1 MTAKSAHPERQTQNR
16 IIKFFENELKY
27 TYLGNLEDEENFNVR
42 WGDLKQYLSSTGLSS
57 DFIESIVHKFHSV
70 VTDFSQS
77 PYKTNKEVYS
87 KLKYGIKIAEHAGE
101 AEKTIYL
108 INWEDPEKNN
118 FYIAEEVTVNDNV
131 EKRPDIVLYINGI
144 AIAVLELKKSTV
156 SVADGIRQNVTNQ
169 REDFIQRF
177 FSTIQICAA
186 ANDSEGLR
194 YGTSGTTEKYYLE
207 WKEDCFTEQLQDKD
221 DLDKFIES
229 KCEKQ
234 LNLLEKQCYRIF
246 QKERLLDIIHNFI
259 IYDSGKKK
267 VCRYNQFYA
276 IKRCQKRLLRNQGG
290 IVWHTQGSGKS
301 LTMVWLSKWILE
313 NIKGSR
319 VLIITDREELDDQI
333 EKLFVEGVK
342 QNIARSK
349 SSDDLLG
356 MLDNYD
362 ERLMCSLIHKFGRRT
377 GEVSDLDYEKY
388 VEELKKTMPEGFSV
402 KDKVFVFVD
411 ECHRTNSGKLHLAMK
426 SIMPDSVFIGFTG
439 TPLLQ
444 VDKEHKT
451 TATLFG
457 GFIHTYK
464 FDQAVSDGVVLDLR
478 YEARDV
484 PQEVSSKDKID
495 AWFEAKTKG
504 LMPKAAAALKEKW
517 ATLQQLYSS
526 KDRLDKIAV
535 DIIFDFETKPRLCDG
550 RGNALLVAGSIAEA
564 CRYYEIF
571 QEKNFKNC
579 ALVSSYKP
587 NRSELRTDFSSTTE
601 DSENWKKQKAYLKM
615 LGYNPDVAVE
625 DEAFYKKIETFEE
638 KVKEMFKE
646 EPANMQLLI
655 VVDKLL
661 TGFDAPPCTYL
672 YIDKPMRDH
681 GLFQAI
687 CRVNRL
693 DGEDKEFGYIVDY
706 KELFGDLKDAVN
718 SYTGGALSGYD
729 VEDVS
734 GLLKNKLEEGK
745 KRFEFLLQ
753 ELDTLTDDV
762 EYPRDQLAFKHFFC
776 GESGTVDPENDEDYA
791 KLRSKMYKLVSS
803 LARAYADL
811 KPAFDYVGYSKEM
824 QEKLDRVV
832 KDYVD
837 MKDEIGLSSG
847 DFIDLKQYD
856 SAMRH
861 LIDNYISAQ
870 ESEKIGDMEN
880 FTLLAYIKKKQEE
893 DLKNGDTGSGKKHT
907 IAQQNVAETIENN
920 IRRKIVER
928 TPINPKYYQ
937 KMSELF
943 QSLIDERKEE
953 VASYKEMLEKYASL
967 VTKVESPEQSDCR
980 PDSIRSSK
988 ALCALYDNFANDNE
1002 DYALKLHQAVLT
1014 TKQDHF
1020 RGDLIKERQIK
1031 GGIYKVVCAFEKEL
1045 PREGQM
1051 KKVEEIYKVVE
1062 KQEEY

>member
-1 MTAKSAHPERQTQNR
+1 MAKSLHPERETQNR
-16 IIKFFENELKY
+16 IVKFFEKELGYK
-27 TYLGNLEDEENFNVR
+27 YLGNLEDEENFNIR
-42 WGDLKQYLSSTGLSS
+42 WGDWKKFLSDSGYSAP
-57 DFIESIVHKFHSV
+57 FVESLQNEFFKILF
-70 VTDFSQS
+70 DFSQS
-77 PYKTNKEVYS
+77 PYHTNKEVYRI
-87 KLKYGIKIAEHAGE
+87 LKYGLKLAEFPGE
-101 AEKTIYL
+101 APKTIYF
-108 INWEDPEKNN
+108 INWEEPEKNN
-118 FYIAEEVTVNDNV
+118 FYIAEEVTVNGNV

-144 AIAVLELKKSTV
+144 AIAVMELKKSTV

-169 REDFIQRF
+169 REQFIQRF
-177 FSTIQICAA
+177 FSTIQICVA

-207 WKEDCFTEQLQDKD
+207 WKEDNFTDQLQDKD
-221 DLDKFIES
+221 DLDKEIEA

-259 IYDSGKKK
+259 IYDSGIKKI
-267 VCRYNQFYA
+267 CRYNQFYA
-276 IKRCQKRLLRNQGG
+276 IKRCEKRLVRNQGG

-301 LTMVWLSKWILE
+301 LTMVWLTKWILE
-313 NIKGSR
+313 NIKSSR
-319 VLIITDREELDDQI
+319 VLIITDREELDEQI
-333 EKLFVEGVK
+333 EKIFTGVDLK
-342 QNIARSK
+342 IARSK
-349 SSDDLLG
+349 SSDNLLTH
-356 MLDNYD
+356 LNSY
-362 ERLMCSLIHKFGRRT
+362 ETRLMCSLIHKFGRRT

-388 VEELKKTMPEGFSV
+388 VEELKKTIPADFSV

-426 SIMPDSVFIGFTG
+426 SIMPDSVFVGFTG
-439 TPLLQ
+439 TPLLK
-444 VDKEHKT
+444 VDKEQKT

-478 YEARDV
+478 YEARNIPQDV
-484 PQEVSSKDKID
+484 SNKEKID
-495 AWFEAKTKG
+495 AWFESKTKG
-504 LMPKAAAALKEKW
+504 LMPKAVAALKQKW
-517 ATLQQLYSS
+517 ATMQQLYSS
-526 KDRLDKIAV
+526 KDRLSKIAL
-535 DIIFDFETKPRLCDG
+535 DIIFDFGTKPRLCDG

-571 QEKNFKNC
+571 QDKNFKNC
-579 ALVSSYKP
+579 AIVSSYKP

-615 LGYNPDVAVE
+615 LGYNPDVSVE
-625 DEAFYKKIETFEE
+625 DDDFYKKIEAFE
-638 KVKEMFKE
+638 KRVKDMFVE

-672 YIDKPMRDH
+672 YIDKPMHDH

-693 DGEDKEFGYIVDY
+693 DNEDKEFGYIVDY

-718 SYTGGALSGYD
+718 SYTGGALSGYSE
-729 VEDVS
+729 EDVS

-762 EYPRDQLAFKHFFC
+762 DYPRDQLAFKHFFC
-776 GESGTVDPENDEDYA
+776 GESGTVDPENDEEYA

-811 KPAFDYVGYSKEM
+811 KPAFDDVGYSKEQ
-824 QEKLDRVV
+824 QEKYNRLV
-832 KDYVD
+832 KDYID
-837 MKDEIGLSSG
+837 LKDEIGLSSG

-870 ESEKIGDMEN
+870 ESEKLGDMEN
-880 FTLLAYIKKKQEE
+880 FTLLSYIKKKQDEE
-893 DLKNGDTGSGKKHT
+893 LKNGTSDTGKRHSK
-907 IAQQNVAETIENN
+907 AQQNVAETIENN
-920 IRRKIVER
+920 IRRKIVEK
-928 TPINPKYYQ
+928 TPVNPKYYQ

-943 QSLIDERKEE
+943 QTLIDERKNE
-953 VASYKEMLEKYASL
+953 VASYKEMLEKYANLVSDIEEPENNDIHPESICSSL
-967 VTKVESPEQSDCR
+967 
-980 PDSIRSSK
+980 
-988 ALCALYDNFANDNE
+988 ALCALYDNFTQNE
-1002 DYALKLHQAVLT
+1002 EYALALHEAILN

-1031 GGIYKVVCAFEKEL
+1031 GGIYKVVCKYESNL
-1045 PREGQM
+1045 TREEQM
-1051 KKVEEIYKVVE
+1051 KKVEEIYFVAE

>member
-1 MTAKSAHPERQTQNR
+1 MSKSAHPEKETQKR
-16 IIKFFENELKY
+16 IIKFFQKELGY
-27 TYLGNLEDEENFNVR
+27 NYLGNLEDSENYNIR
-42 WGDLKQYLSSTGLSS
+42 WGDWKKFLSDSGYSAP
-57 DFIESIVHKFHSV
+57 FIESLQNEFNR
-70 VTDFSQS
+70 TLADFSQS
-77 PYKTNKEVYS
+77 PYHTNKEVYRI
-87 KLKYGIKIAEHAGE
+87 LKYGLKLAEHPGE
-101 AEKTIYL
+101 APKTVFF
-108 INWEDPEKNN
+108 INWDEPEKND
-118 FYIAEEVTVNDNV
+118 FYIAEEVTVNGNV

-144 AIAVLELKKSTV
+144 AVAVMELKKSTV

-169 REDFIQRF
+169 REQFIQRF

-207 WKEDCFTEQLQDKD
+207 WKEDNFTDQLQDKD
-221 DLDKFIES
+221 DLDKEIE
-229 KCEKQ
+229 KACDKQ

-246 QKERLLDIIHNFI
+246 QKSRLLDIIHNFI
-259 IYDSGKKK
+259 IYDSGIKKI
-267 VCRYNQFYA
+267 CRYNQFYA
-276 IKRCQKRLLRNQGG
+276 IKRCEKRLARNQGG

-301 LTMVWLSKWILE
+301 LTMVWLTKWILE

-333 EKLFVEGVK
+333 EKIFTGVDLT
-342 QNIARSK
+342 IVRSK
-349 SSDDLLG
+349 SSDNLLTLLNG
-356 MLDNYD
+356 YD
-362 ERLMCSLIHKFGRRT
+362 RLMCSLIHKFGRRT

-388 VEELKKTMPEGFSV
+388 VEELNKTIPESFSV
-402 KDKVFVFVD
+402 KEKVFVFVD

-439 TPLLQ
+439 TPLLK
-444 VDKEHKT
+444 VDKDKST
-451 TATLFG
+451 SAGLFG

-478 YEARDV
+478 YEARNV

-504 LMPKAAAALKEKW
+504 LMPKAIAALKEKW
-517 ATLQQLYSS
+517 ATMQQLYSS
-526 KDRLDKIAV
+526 KDRLEKIAL
-535 DIIFDFETKPRLCDG
+535 DIIFDFETKQRLCDG

-571 QEKNFKNC
+571 QEKNFKSC
-579 ALVSSYKP
+579 AIVSSYKP
-587 NRSELRTDFSSTTE
+587 NRGELRTDFSSTTE

-615 LGYNPDVAVE
+615 LGYEPDVSVE
-625 DEAFYKKIETFEE
+625 DDDFYKKIEAFE
-638 KVKEMFKE
+638 KRVKDMFVE
-646 EPANMQLLI
+646 EPANMKLLI

-672 YIDKPMRDH
+672 YIDKPMHDH

-718 SYTGGALSGYD
+718 SYTGGALSGYSE
-729 VEDVS
+729 EDVS
-734 GLLKNKLEEGK
+734 GLLKNRLEEGK

-753 ELDTLTDDV
+753 TLDTLTDDV

-776 GESGTVDPENDEDYA
+776 GESGTVDPDNDEDYA

-811 KPAFDYVGYSKEM
+811 KPAFDDVGYSKED
-824 QEKLDRVV
+824 QEKYNRVV
-832 KDYVD
+832 KDYMD
-837 MKDEIGLSSG
+837 LREEIGLSSG

-861 LIDNYISAQ
+861 LIDNYISADD
-870 ESEKIGDMEN
+870 SEKIGNMEN
-880 FTLLAYIKKKQEE
+880 FTLLAYIRKKQEE
-893 DLKNGDTGSGKKHT
+893 ELKNGDSGEKKHSP
-907 IAQQNVAETIENN
+907 AQQNVAETIENN
-920 IRRKIVER
+920 IRRKIIEK
-928 TPINPKYYQ
+928 TPVNPKYYQ

-943 QSLIDERKEE
+943 QTLIDERKEE
-953 VASYKEMLEKYASL
+953 VTSYKEMLEKYAQL
-967 VTKVESPEQSDCR
+967 VNQVEEPEKNDIH
-980 PDSIRSSK
+980 PESIRASL
-988 ALCALYDNFANDNE
+988 ALCALYDNFGQNE
-1002 DYALKLHQAVLT
+1002 EYALALHQAVLD

-1031 GGIYKVVCAFEKEL
+1031 GGIYRVVCKYEPEL
-1045 PREGQM
+1045 SREEQM
-1051 KKVEEIYKVVE
+1051 KKVEEIYLVVE
-1062 KQEEY
+1062 KQDEY

>member
-1 MTAKSAHPERQTQNR
+1 MAKSLHPERETQNR
-16 IIKFFENELKY
+16 IVKFFEKELGYK
-27 TYLGNLEDEENFNVR
+27 YLGNLEDEENFNIR
-42 WGDLKQYLSSTGLSS
+42 WGDWKKFLSDSGYSAPFVESLQNEFFKTLS
-57 DFIESIVHKFHSV
+57 
-70 VTDFSQS
+70 DFSQS
-77 PYKTNKEVYS
+77 PYHTNKEVYRI
-87 KLKYGIKIAEHAGE
+87 LKYGLKLAEFPGE
-101 AEKTIYL
+101 APKTIYF
-108 INWEDPEKNN
+108 INWEEPEKNN
-118 FYIAEEVTVNDNV
+118 FYIAEEVTVNGNV

-144 AIAVLELKKSTV
+144 AIAVMELKKSTV

-169 REDFIQRF
+169 REQFIQRF
-177 FSTIQICAA
+177 FSTIQICVA

-207 WKEDCFTEQLQDKD
+207 WKEDNFTDQLQDKD
-221 DLDKFIES
+221 DLDKEIEA

-259 IYDSGKKK
+259 IYDSGIKKI
-267 VCRYNQFYA
+267 CRYNQFYA
-276 IKRCQKRLLRNQGG
+276 IKRCEKRLVRNQGG

-301 LTMVWLSKWILE
+301 LTMVWLTKWILE
-313 NIKGSR
+313 NIKSSR
-319 VLIITDREELDDQI
+319 VLIITDREELDEQI
-333 EKLFVEGVK
+333 EKIFTGVDLK
-342 QNIARSK
+342 IARSK
-349 SSDDLLG
+349 SSDNLLTH
-356 MLDNYD
+356 LNSY
-362 ERLMCSLIHKFGRRT
+362 ETRLMCSLIHKFGRRT

-388 VEELKKTMPEGFSV
+388 VEELKKTIPADFSV

-426 SIMPDSVFIGFTG
+426 SIMPDSVFVGFTG
-439 TPLLQ
+439 TPLLK
-444 VDKEHKT
+444 VDKEQKT

-478 YEARDV
+478 YEARNI
-484 PQEVSSKDKID
+484 PQEVNSKEKID

-504 LMPKAAAALKEKW
+504 LMPKATTALKEKW
-517 ATLQQLYSS
+517 ATMQKLYSS
-526 KDRLDKIAV
+526 KDRLSKIAL
-535 DIIFDFETKPRLCDG
+535 DIIFDFGTKPRLCDG

-571 QEKNFKNC
+571 QDKNFKNC
-579 ALVSSYKP
+579 AIVSSYKP

-615 LGYNPDVAVE
+615 LGYNPDVSVE
-625 DEAFYKKIETFEE
+625 DDDFYKKIEVFE
-638 KVKEMFKE
+638 KRVKDMFVE

-672 YIDKPMRDH
+672 YIDKPMHDH

-693 DGEDKEFGYIVDY
+693 DNEDKEFGYIVDY

-718 SYTGGALSGYD
+718 SYTGGALSGYSE
-729 VEDVS
+729 EDVS

-776 GESGTVDPENDEDYA
+776 GESGTVDPENDEEYA

-811 KPAFDYVGYSKEM
+811 KPAFDDVGYSKEQ
-824 QEKLDRVV
+824 QEKYNRLV
-832 KDYVD
+832 KEYIDL
-837 MKDEIGLSSG
+837 KDEIGLSSG

-870 ESEKIGDMEN
+870 ESEKLGDMEN
-880 FTLLAYIKKKQEE
+880 FTLLSYIKKKQDEE
-893 DLKNGDTGSGKKHT
+893 LKNGTSDTGKRHSK
-907 IAQQNVAETIENN
+907 AQQNVAETIENN
-920 IRRKIVER
+920 IRRKIVEK
-928 TPINPKYYQ
+928 TPVNPKYYQ

-943 QSLIDERKEE
+943 QTLIDERKNE
-953 VASYKEMLEKYASL
+953 VASYKEMLEKYANLVSDIEEPENNDIHPESICSSL
-967 VTKVESPEQSDCR
+967 
-980 PDSIRSSK
+980 
-988 ALCALYDNFANDNE
+988 ALCALYDNFTQNE
-1002 DYALKLHQAVLT
+1002 EYALALHEAILN

-1031 GGIYKVVCAFEKEL
+1031 GGIYKVVCKYESNL
-1045 PREGQM
+1045 TREEQM
-1051 KKVEEIYKVVE
+1051 KKVEEIYFVAE

>member
-1 MTAKSAHPERQTQNR
+1 MTAKSAHPEKETQKR
-16 IIKFFENELKY
+16 IIKFFENELGY
-27 TYLGNLEDEENFNVR
+27 TYLGNLEDEENYNVR
-42 WGDLKQYLSSTGLSS
+42 WSDLKAYLSKTGLSS
-57 DFIESIVHKFHSV
+57 DFIESIINKFQTAI
-70 VTDFSQS
+70 TDFSQS
-77 PYKTNKEVYS
+77 SYHTNKEVYGI
-87 KLKYGIKIAEHAGE
+87 LKYGLKLAEHADE
-101 AEKTIYL
+101 SPKTIYL
-108 INWEDPEKNN
+108 INWEQPEKNN
-118 FYIAEEVTVNDNV
+118 FYIAEEVTVNGNV
-131 EKRPDIVLYINGI
+131 EKRPDLVLYINGI
-144 AIAVLELKKSTV
+144 AVAVIELKKSTV

-246 QKERLLDIIHNFI
+246 QKDRLLDIIHNFI
-259 IYDSGKKK
+259 IYDSGIKK

-276 IKRCQKRLLRNQGG
+276 LKRCQKRLLRNQGG

-333 EKLFVEGVK
+333 EKIFTGVDLK
-342 QNIARSK
+342 IARSK
-349 SSDDLLG
+349 SSDDLLS

-451 TATLFG
+451 TATLFS

-484 PQEVSSKDKID
+484 PQEVSGNDKID
-495 AWFEAKTKG
+495 DWFEAKTKG

-535 DIIFDFETKPRLCDG
+535 DIIFDFETKQRLCDG

-571 QEKNFKNC
+571 QDKNFKNC
-579 ALVSSYKP
+579 AIVSSYKP
-587 NRSELRTDFSSTTE
+587 NRGELRTDFSSTTE
-601 DSENWKKQKAYLKM
+601 DSETWKKQKAYLKM
-615 LGYNPDVAVE
+615 LGYNPDVSVE
-625 DEAFYKKIETFEE
+625 DDDFYKKIEAFE
-638 KVKEMFKE
+638 KRVKKMFIE

-729 VEDVS
+729 DEDIS
-734 GLLKNKLEEGK
+734 GLLKNRLEEGK
-745 KRFEFLLQ
+745 KRFELLLQ

-776 GESGTVDPENDEDYA
+776 GESGTVDPKNDEDYA

-811 KPAFDYVGYSKEM
+811 KPAFDDVGYSKEL
-824 QEKLDRVV
+824 QAKYDQCV

-893 DLKNGDTGSGKKHT
+893 DLKNGGSNNDKKHT
-907 IAQQNVAETIENN
+907 TAQQNVAETIENN
-920 IRRKIVER
+920 IRRKIVEKS
-928 TPINPKYYQ
+928 PINPKYYR

-943 QSLIDERKEE
+943 QALINERKEE
-953 VASYKEMLEKYASL
+953 VASYKEMLEKYAYL
-967 VTKVESPEQSDCR
+967 VTEVENPEKNNSH
-980 PDSIRSSK
+980 PESIRSSK
-988 ALCALYDNFANDNE
+988 ALCSLYDNFVEGNE
-1002 DYALKLHQAVLT
+1002 EYALKLHQAVLNN
-1014 TKQDHF
+1014 KQDHF

-1031 GGIYKVVCAFEKEL
+1031 GGIYKVVCAFESNL
-1045 PREGQM
+1045 TREKQM
-1051 KKVEEIYKVVE
+1051 KKVEEIYKVVD

>member
-1 MTAKSAHPERQTQNR
+1 MAKSLHPERETQNR
-16 IIKFFENELKY
+16 IVKFFEKELGYK
-27 TYLGNLEDEENFNVR
+27 YLGNLEDEENFNIR
-42 WGDLKQYLSSTGLSS
+42 WGDWKKFLSDSGYSAP
-57 DFIESIVHKFHSV
+57 FVESLQNEFFK
-70 VTDFSQS
+70 TLNDFSKS
-77 PYKTNKEVYS
+77 PYHTNKEVYLI
-87 KLKYGIKIAEHAGE
+87 LKYGLKLAEFPGE
-101 AEKTIYL
+101 APKTIYF
-108 INWEDPEKNN
+108 INWEEPEKNN
-118 FYIAEEVTVNDNV
+118 FYIAEEVTVNGNV

-144 AIAVLELKKSTV
+144 AIAVMELKKSTV

-169 REDFIQRF
+169 REQFIQRF
-177 FSTIQICAA
+177 FSTIQICVA

-207 WKEDCFTEQLQDKD
+207 WKEDNFTDQLQDKD
-221 DLDKFIES
+221 DLDKEIEA

-259 IYDSGKKK
+259 IYDSGIKKI
-267 VCRYNQFYA
+267 CRYNQFYA
-276 IKRCQKRLLRNQGG
+276 IKRCEKRLVRNQGG
-290 IVWHTQGSGKS
+290 IIWHTQGSGKS
-301 LTMVWLSKWILE
+301 LTMVWLTKWILE
-313 NIKGSR
+313 NIKSSR
-319 VLIITDREELDDQI
+319 VLIITDREELDEQI
-333 EKLFVEGVK
+333 EKIFTGVDLK
-342 QNIARSK
+342 IARSK
-349 SSDDLLG
+349 SSDNLLTH
-356 MLDNYD
+356 LNSY
-362 ERLMCSLIHKFGRRT
+362 ETRLMCSLIHKFGRRT

-388 VEELKKTMPEGFSV
+388 VEELKKTIPADFSV

-426 SIMPDSVFIGFTG
+426 SIMPDSVFVGFTG
-439 TPLLQ
+439 TPLLK
-444 VDKEHKT
+444 VDKEQKT

-478 YEARDV
+478 YEARNI
-484 PQEVSSKDKID
+484 PQEVNSKEKID

-504 LMPKAAAALKEKW
+504 LMPKATTALKEKW
-517 ATLQQLYSS
+517 ATMQKLYSS
-526 KDRLDKIAV
+526 KDRLSKIAL
-535 DIIFDFETKPRLCDG
+535 DIIFDFGTKPRLCDG

-571 QEKNFKNC
+571 QTENFKNC
-579 ALVSSYKP
+579 AIVSSYKP
-587 NRSELRTDFSSTTE
+587 NRGELRTDFSSTTE

-615 LGYNPDVAVE
+615 LGYDPDISVE
-625 DEAFYKKIETFEE
+625 DDDFYKKIEVFE
-638 KVKEMFKE
+638 KRVKDMFVE

-672 YIDKPMRDH
+672 YIDKPMHDH

-693 DGEDKEFGYIVDY
+693 DNEDKEFGYIVDY

-718 SYTGGALSGYD
+718 SYTGGALSGYSE
-729 VEDVS
+729 EDVS

-762 EYPRDQLAFKHFFC
+762 DYPRDQLAFKHFFC
-776 GESGTVDPENDEDYA
+776 GESGTVDPENDEEYA

-811 KPAFDYVGYSKEM
+811 KPAFDDVGYSKEQ
-824 QEKLDRVV
+824 QEKYNRLV
-832 KDYVD
+832 KDYID
-837 MKDEIGLSSG
+837 LKDEIGLSSG

-870 ESEKIGDMEN
+870 ESEKLGDMEN
-880 FTLLAYIKKKQEE
+880 FTLLSYIKKKQDEE
-893 DLKNGDTGSGKKHT
+893 LKNGTSDTGKRHSK
-907 IAQQNVAETIENN
+907 AQQNVAETIENN
-920 IRRKIVER
+920 IRRKIVEK
-928 TPINPKYYQ
+928 TPVNPKYYQ

-943 QSLIDERKEE
+943 QTLIDERKNE
-953 VASYKEMLEKYASL
+953 VASYKEMLEKYANLVSDIEQPENNDIHPESICSSL
-967 VTKVESPEQSDCR
+967 
-980 PDSIRSSK
+980 
-988 ALCALYDNFANDNE
+988 ALCALYDNFTQNE
-1002 DYALKLHQAVLT
+1002 EYALALHEAILN

-1031 GGIYKVVCAFEKEL
+1031 GGIYKVVCKYESNL
-1045 PREGQM
+1045 TREEQM
-1051 KKVEEIYKVVE
+1051 KKVEEIYFVAE

>member
-1 MTAKSAHPERQTQNR
+1 MAKSLHPERETQNR
-16 IIKFFENELKY
+16 IVKFFEKELGYK
-27 TYLGNLEDEENFNVR
+27 YLGNLEDEENFNIR
-42 WGDLKQYLSSTGLSS
+42 WGDWKKFLSDSGYSAP
-57 DFIESIVHKFHSV
+57 FVESLQNEFFKILF
-70 VTDFSQS
+70 DFSQS
-77 PYKTNKEVYS
+77 PYHTNKEVYRI
-87 KLKYGIKIAEHAGE
+87 LKYGLKLAEFPGE
-101 AEKTIYL
+101 APKTIYF
-108 INWEDPEKNN
+108 INWEEPEKNN
-118 FYIAEEVTVNDNV
+118 FYIAEEVTVNGNV

-144 AIAVLELKKSTV
+144 AIAVMELKKSTV

-169 REDFIQRF
+169 REQFIQRF
-177 FSTIQICAA
+177 FSTIQICVA

-207 WKEDCFTEQLQDKD
+207 WKEDNFTDQLQDKD
-221 DLDKFIES
+221 DLDKEIEA

-259 IYDSGKKK
+259 IYDSGIKKI
-267 VCRYNQFYA
+267 CRYNQFYA
-276 IKRCQKRLLRNQGG
+276 IKRCEKRLVRNQGG

-301 LTMVWLSKWILE
+301 LTMVWLTKWILE
-313 NIKGSR
+313 NIKSSR
-319 VLIITDREELDDQI
+319 VLIITDREELDEQI
-333 EKLFVEGVK
+333 EKIFTGVDLK
-342 QNIARSK
+342 IARSK
-349 SSDDLLG
+349 SSDNLLTH
-356 MLDNYD
+356 LNSY
-362 ERLMCSLIHKFGRRT
+362 ETRLMCSLIHKFGRRT

-388 VEELKKTMPEGFSV
+388 VEELKKTIPADFSV

-426 SIMPDSVFIGFTG
+426 SIMPDSVFVGFTG
-439 TPLLQ
+439 TPLLK
-444 VDKEHKT
+444 VDKEQKT

-478 YEARDV
+478 YEARNIPQDV
-484 PQEVSSKDKID
+484 SNKEKID
-495 AWFEAKTKG
+495 AWFESKTKG
-504 LMPKAAAALKEKW
+504 LMPKAVAALKQKW
-517 ATLQQLYSS
+517 ATMQQLYSS
-526 KDRLDKIAV
+526 KDRLSKIAL
-535 DIIFDFETKPRLCDG
+535 DIIFDFGTKPRLCDG

-571 QEKNFKNC
+571 QDKNFKNC
-579 ALVSSYKP
+579 AIVSSYKP

-615 LGYNPDVAVE
+615 LGYNPDVSVE
-625 DEAFYKKIETFEE
+625 DDDFYKKIEAFE
-638 KVKEMFKE
+638 KRVKDMFVE

-672 YIDKPMRDH
+672 YIDKPMHDH

-693 DGEDKEFGYIVDY
+693 DNEDKEFGYIVDY

-718 SYTGGALSGYD
+718 SYTGGALSGYSE
-729 VEDVS
+729 EDVS

-762 EYPRDQLAFKHFFC
+762 DYPRDQLAFKHFFC
-776 GESGTVDPENDEDYA
+776 GESGTVDPENDEEYA

-811 KPAFDYVGYSKEM
+811 KPAFDDVGYSKEQ
-824 QEKLDRVV
+824 QEKYNRLV
-832 KDYVD
+832 KDYID
-837 MKDEIGLSSG
+837 LKDEIGLSSG

-870 ESEKIGDMEN
+870 ESEKLGDMEN
-880 FTLLAYIKKKQEE
+880 FTLLSYIKKKQDEE
-893 DLKNGDTGSGKKHT
+893 LKNGTSDTGKRHSK
-907 IAQQNVAETIENN
+907 AQQNVAETIENN
-920 IRRKIVER
+920 IRRKIVEK
-928 TPINPKYYQ
+928 TPVNPKYYQ

-943 QSLIDERKEE
+943 QTLIDERKNE
-953 VASYKEMLEKYASL
+953 VASYKEMLEKYANLVSDIEQPENNDIHPESICSSL
-967 VTKVESPEQSDCR
+967 
-980 PDSIRSSK
+980 
-988 ALCALYDNFANDNE
+988 ALCALYDNFTQNE
-1002 DYALKLHQAVLT
+1002 EYALALHEAILN

-1031 GGIYKVVCAFEKEL
+1031 GGIYKVVCKYESNL
-1045 PREGQM
+1045 TREEQM
-1051 KKVEEIYKVVE
+1051 KKVEEIYFVAE

>member
-1 MTAKSAHPERQTQNR
+1 MAKSLHPERETQNR
-16 IIKFFENELKY
+16 IVKFFEKELGYK
-27 TYLGNLEDEENFNVR
+27 YLGNLEDEENFNIR
-42 WGDLKQYLSSTGLSS
+42 WGDWKKFLSDSGYSAPFVESLQNEFFKTLS
-57 DFIESIVHKFHSV
+57 
-70 VTDFSQS
+70 DFSQS
-77 PYKTNKEVYS
+77 PYHTNKEVYRI
-87 KLKYGIKIAEHAGE
+87 LKYGLKLAEFPGE
-101 AEKTIYL
+101 APKTIYF
-108 INWEDPEKNN
+108 INWEEPEKNN
-118 FYIAEEVTVNDNV
+118 FYIAEEVTVNGNV

-144 AIAVLELKKSTV
+144 AIAVMELKKSTV

-169 REDFIQRF
+169 REQFIQRF
-177 FSTIQICAA
+177 FSTIQICVA

-207 WKEDCFTEQLQDKD
+207 WKEDNFTDQLQDKD
-221 DLDKFIES
+221 DLDKEIEA

-259 IYDSGKKK
+259 IYDSGIKKI
-267 VCRYNQFYA
+267 CRYNQFYA
-276 IKRCQKRLLRNQGG
+276 IKRCEKRLVRNQGG

-301 LTMVWLSKWILE
+301 LTMVWLTKWILE
-313 NIKGSR
+313 NIKSSR
-319 VLIITDREELDDQI
+319 VLIITDREELDEQI
-333 EKLFVEGVK
+333 EKIFTGVDLK
-342 QNIARSK
+342 IARSK
-349 SSDDLLG
+349 SSDNLLTH
-356 MLDNYD
+356 LNSY
-362 ERLMCSLIHKFGRRT
+362 ETRLMCSLIHKFGRRT

-388 VEELKKTMPEGFSV
+388 VEELKKTIPADFSV
-402 KDKVFVFVD
+402 KDKIFVFVD

-426 SIMPDSVFIGFTG
+426 SIMPDSVFVGFTG
-439 TPLLQ
+439 TPLLK
-444 VDKEHKT
+444 VDKEQKT

-478 YEARDV
+478 YEARNI
-484 PQEVSSKDKID
+484 PQEVNSKEKID

-504 LMPKAAAALKEKW
+504 LMPKATTALKEKW
-517 ATLQQLYSS
+517 ATMQKLYSS
-526 KDRLDKIAV
+526 KDRLSKIAL
-535 DIIFDFETKPRLCDG
+535 DIIFDFGTKPRLCDG

-571 QEKNFKNC
+571 QDKNFKNC
-579 ALVSSYKP
+579 AIVSSYKP

-615 LGYNPDVAVE
+615 LGYNPDVSVE
-625 DEAFYKKIETFEE
+625 DDDFYKKIEVFE
-638 KVKEMFKE
+638 KRVKDMFVE

-672 YIDKPMRDH
+672 YIDKPMHDH

-693 DGEDKEFGYIVDY
+693 DNEDKEFGYIVDY

-718 SYTGGALSGYD
+718 SYTGGALSGYSE
-729 VEDVS
+729 EDVS

-776 GESGTVDPENDEDYA
+776 GESGTVDPENDEEYA

-811 KPAFDYVGYSKEM
+811 KPAFDDVGYSKEQ
-824 QEKLDRVV
+824 QEKYNRLV
-832 KDYVD
+832 KEYIDL
-837 MKDEIGLSSG
+837 KDEIGLSSG

-870 ESEKIGDMEN
+870 ESEKLGDMEN
-880 FTLLAYIKKKQEE
+880 FTLLSYIKKKQDEE
-893 DLKNGDTGSGKKHT
+893 LKNGTSDTGKRHSK
-907 IAQQNVAETIENN
+907 AQQNVAETIENN
-920 IRRKIVER
+920 IRRKIVEK
-928 TPINPKYYQ
+928 TPVNPKYYQ

-943 QSLIDERKEE
+943 QTLIDERKNE
-953 VASYKEMLEKYASL
+953 VASYKEMLEKYANLVSDIEEPENNDIHPESICSSL
-967 VTKVESPEQSDCR
+967 
-980 PDSIRSSK
+980 
-988 ALCALYDNFANDNE
+988 ALCALYDNFTQNE
-1002 DYALKLHQAVLT
+1002 EYALALHEAILN

-1031 GGIYKVVCAFEKEL
+1031 GGIYKVVCKYESNL
-1045 PREGQM
+1045 TREEQM
-1051 KKVEEIYKVVE
+1051 KKVEEIYFVAE

>member
-42 WGDLKQYLSSTGLSS
+42 WGDLKAYLSKTGLSS
-57 DFIESIVHKFHSV
+57 EFIESIVNKFHSV

-108 INWEDPEKNN
+108 INWEEPEKNN

-246 QKERLLDIIHNFI
+246 QKDRLLDIIHNFI
-259 IYDSGKKK
+259 IYDSGIKK

-276 IKRCQKRLLRNQGG
+276 LKRCQKRLLRNQGG

-333 EKLFVEGVK
+333 EKIFTGVDLH
-342 QNIARSK
+342 IARSK

-439 TPLLQ
+439 TPLLE

-484 PQEVSSKDKID
+484 PQDVISKDKID

-535 DIIFDFETKPRLCDG
+535 DIIFDFETKQRLCDG

-579 ALVSSYKP
+579 AIVSSYKP
-587 NRSELRTDFSSTTE
+587 NRGELRTDFSSTTE
-601 DSENWKKQKAYLKM
+601 DSETWKKQKAYLKM

-625 DEAFYKKIETFEE
+625 DDDFYKKIEVFE
-638 KVKEMFKE
+638 KRVKKMFIE

-811 KPAFDYVGYSKEM
+811 KPAFDDVGYSKEM
-824 QEKLDRVV
+824 QEKFDRVV

-893 DLKNGDTGSGKKHT
+893 DEKDGTSASGKKHT

-920 IRRKIVER
+920 IRRKIVEK

-980 PDSIRSSK
+980 PDSIRSNK

>member
-1 MTAKSAHPERQTQNR
+1 MAKSLHPERETQNR
-16 IIKFFENELKY
+16 IVKFFEKELGYK
-27 TYLGNLEDEENFNVR
+27 YLGNLEDEENFNIR
-42 WGDLKQYLSSTGLSS
+42 WGDWKKFLSDSGYSAP
-57 DFIESIVHKFHSV
+57 FVESLQNEFFK
-70 VTDFSQS
+70 TLNDFSKS
-77 PYKTNKEVYS
+77 PYHTNKEVYRI
-87 KLKYGIKIAEHAGE
+87 LKYGLKLAEFPGE
-101 AEKTIYL
+101 APKTVYF
-108 INWEDPEKNN
+108 INWEEPEKNN
-118 FYIAEEVTVNDNV
+118 FYIAEEVTVNGNV

-144 AIAVLELKKSTV
+144 AIAVMELKKSTV

-169 REDFIQRF
+169 REQFIQRF
-177 FSTIQICAA
+177 FSTIQICVA

-207 WKEDCFTEQLQDKD
+207 WKEDNFTDQLQDKD
-221 DLDKFIES
+221 DLDKEIEA

-259 IYDSGKKK
+259 IYDSGIKKI
-267 VCRYNQFYA
+267 CRYNQFYA
-276 IKRCQKRLLRNQGG
+276 IKRCEKRLVRNQGG

-301 LTMVWLSKWILE
+301 LTMVWLTKWILE
-313 NIKGSR
+313 NIKSSR
-319 VLIITDREELDDQI
+319 VLIITDREELDEQI
-333 EKLFVEGVK
+333 EKIFTGVDLK
-342 QNIARSK
+342 IARSK
-349 SSDDLLG
+349 SSDNLLTH
-356 MLDNYD
+356 LNSY
-362 ERLMCSLIHKFGRRT
+362 ETRLMCSLIHKFGRRT

-388 VEELKKTMPEGFSV
+388 VEELKKTIPADFSV

-426 SIMPDSVFIGFTG
+426 SIMPDSVFVGFTG
-439 TPLLQ
+439 TPLLK
-444 VDKEHKT
+444 VDKEQKT

-478 YEARDV
+478 YEARNIPQDV
-484 PQEVSSKDKID
+484 SNKEKID
-495 AWFEAKTKG
+495 AWFESKTKG
-504 LMPKAAAALKEKW
+504 LMPKAVAALKQKW
-517 ATLQQLYSS
+517 ATMQQLYSS
-526 KDRLDKIAV
+526 KDRLSKIAL
-535 DIIFDFETKPRLCDG
+535 DIIFDFGTKPRLCDG

-571 QEKNFKNC
+571 QDKNFKNC
-579 ALVSSYKP
+579 AIVSSYKP

-615 LGYNPDVAVE
+615 LGYNPDVSVE
-625 DEAFYKKIETFEE
+625 DDDFYKKIEVFE
-638 KVKEMFKE
+638 KRVKDMFVE

-672 YIDKPMRDH
+672 YIDKPMHDH

-693 DGEDKEFGYIVDY
+693 DNEDKEFGYIVDY

-718 SYTGGALSGYD
+718 SYTGGALSGYSE
-729 VEDVS
+729 EDVS

-762 EYPRDQLAFKHFFC
+762 DYPRDQLAFKHFFC
-776 GESGTVDPENDEDYA
+776 GESGTVDPENDEEYA

-811 KPAFDYVGYSKEM
+811 KPAFDDVGYSKEQ
-824 QEKLDRVV
+824 QEKYNRLV
-832 KDYVD
+832 KDYID
-837 MKDEIGLSSG
+837 LKDEIGLSSG

-870 ESEKIGDMEN
+870 ESEKLGDMEN
-880 FTLLAYIKKKQEE
+880 FTLLSYIKKKQDEE
-893 DLKNGDTGSGKKHT
+893 LKNGTSDTGKRHSK
-907 IAQQNVAETIENN
+907 AQQNVAETIENN
-920 IRRKIVER
+920 IRRKIVEK
-928 TPINPKYYQ
+928 TPVNPKYYQ

-943 QSLIDERKEE
+943 QTLIDERKNE
-953 VASYKEMLEKYASL
+953 VASYKEMLEKYANLVSDIEQPENNDIHPESICSSL
-967 VTKVESPEQSDCR
+967 
-980 PDSIRSSK
+980 
-988 ALCALYDNFANDNE
+988 ALCALYDNFTQNE
-1002 DYALKLHQAVLT
+1002 EYALALHEAILN

-1031 GGIYKVVCAFEKEL
+1031 GGIYKVVCKYESNL
-1045 PREGQM
+1045 TREEQM
-1051 KKVEEIYKVVE
+1051 KKVEEIYFVAE

>member
-1 MTAKSAHPERQTQNR
+1 MAKSLHPERETQNR
-16 IIKFFENELKY
+16 IVKFFEKELGYK
-27 TYLGNLEDEENFNVR
+27 YLGNLGDEENFNIR
-42 WGDLKQYLSSTGLSS
+42 WGDWKKFLSDSGYSAAFIDSLQNEFFKTLS
-57 DFIESIVHKFHSV
+57 
-70 VTDFSQS
+70 DFSQS
-77 PYKTNKEVYS
+77 PYHTNKEVYRI
-87 KLKYGIKIAEHAGE
+87 LKYGLKLAEFPGE
-101 AEKTIYL
+101 APKTIYF
-108 INWEDPEKNN
+108 INWEEPEKNN
-118 FYIAEEVTVNDNV
+118 FYIAEEVTVNGNV

-144 AIAVLELKKSTV
+144 AIAVMELKKSTV

-169 REDFIQRF
+169 REQFIQRF
-177 FSTIQICAA
+177 FSTIQICVA

-207 WKEDCFTEQLQDKD
+207 WKEDNFTDQLQDKD
-221 DLDKFIES
+221 DLDKEIEA

-259 IYDSGKKK
+259 IYDSGIKKI
-267 VCRYNQFYA
+267 CRYNQFYA
-276 IKRCQKRLLRNQGG
+276 IKRCEKRLVRNQGG

-301 LTMVWLSKWILE
+301 LTMVWLTKWILE
-313 NIKGSR
+313 NIKSSR
-319 VLIITDREELDDQI
+319 VLIITDREELDEQI
-333 EKLFVEGVK
+333 EKIFTGVDLK
-342 QNIARSK
+342 IARSK
-349 SSDDLLG
+349 SSDNLLTH
-356 MLDNYD
+356 LNSY
-362 ERLMCSLIHKFGRRT
+362 ETRLMCSLIHKFGRRT

-388 VEELKKTMPEGFSV
+388 VEELKKTIPADFSV

-426 SIMPDSVFIGFTG
+426 SIMPDSVFVGFTG
-439 TPLLQ
+439 TPLLK
-444 VDKEHKT
+444 VDKEQKT

-478 YEARDV
+478 YEARNI
-484 PQEVSSKDKID
+484 PQEVNSKEKID

-504 LMPKAAAALKEKW
+504 LMPKATTALKEKW
-517 ATLQQLYSS
+517 ATMQKLYSS
-526 KDRLDKIAV
+526 KDRLSKIAL
-535 DIIFDFETKPRLCDG
+535 DIIFDFGTKTRLCDG

-571 QEKNFKNC
+571 QDKNFKNC
-579 ALVSSYKP
+579 AIVSSYKP

-615 LGYNPDVAVE
+615 LGYNPDISVE
-625 DEAFYKKIETFEE
+625 DDDFYKKIEAFE
-638 KVKEMFKE
+638 KRVKDMFVE

-672 YIDKPMRDH
+672 YIDKPMHDH

-693 DGEDKEFGYIVDY
+693 DNEDKEFGYIVDY

-718 SYTGGALSGYD
+718 SYTGGALSGYSE
-729 VEDVS
+729 EDVS

-776 GESGTVDPENDEDYA
+776 GESGTVDPENDEEYA

-811 KPAFDYVGYSKEM
+811 KPAFDDVGYSKEQ
-824 QEKLDRVV
+824 QEKYNRLV
-832 KDYVD
+832 KDYID
-837 MKDEIGLSSG
+837 LKDEIGLSSG

-870 ESEKIGDMEN
+870 ESEKLGDMEN
-880 FTLLAYIKKKQEE
+880 FTLLSYIKKKQDEE
-893 DLKNGDTGSGKKHT
+893 LKNGTSDTGKRHSK
-907 IAQQNVAETIENN
+907 AQQNVAETIENN
-920 IRRKIVER
+920 IRRKIVEK
-928 TPINPKYYQ
+928 TPVNPKYYQ

-943 QSLIDERKEE
+943 QTLIDERKNE
-953 VASYKEMLEKYASL
+953 VASYKEMLEKYANLVSDIEQPENNDIHPESICSSL
-967 VTKVESPEQSDCR
+967 
-980 PDSIRSSK
+980 
-988 ALCALYDNFANDNE
+988 ALCALYDNFTQNE
-1002 DYALKLHQAVLT
+1002 EYALALHEAILN

-1031 GGIYKVVCAFEKEL
+1031 GGIYKVVCKYESNL
-1045 PREGQM
+1045 TREEQM
-1051 KKVEEIYKVVE
+1051 KKVEEIYFVAE

>member
-1 MTAKSAHPERQTQNR
+1 MAKSLHPERETQNR
-16 IIKFFENELKY
+16 IVKFFEKELGYK
-27 TYLGNLEDEENFNVR
+27 YLGNLEDEENFNIR
-42 WGDLKQYLSSTGLSS
+42 WGDWKKFLSDSGYSAP
-57 DFIESIVHKFHSV
+57 FVESLQNEFFK
-70 VTDFSQS
+70 TLNDFSKS
-77 PYKTNKEVYS
+77 PYHTNKEVYRI
-87 KLKYGIKIAEHAGE
+87 LKYGLKLAEHPGE
-101 AEKTIYL
+101 APKTVYF
-108 INWEDPEKNN
+108 INWEEPEKNN
-118 FYIAEEVTVNDNV
+118 FYIAEEVTVNGNV

-144 AIAVLELKKSTV
+144 AIAVMELKKSTV

-169 REDFIQRF
+169 REQFIQRF
-177 FSTIQICAA
+177 FSTIQICVA

-207 WKEDCFTEQLQDKD
+207 WKEDNFTDQLQDKD
-221 DLDKFIES
+221 DLDKEIEA

-259 IYDSGKKK
+259 IYDSGIKKI
-267 VCRYNQFYA
+267 CRYNQFYA
-276 IKRCQKRLLRNQGG
+276 IKRCEKRLVRNQGG

-301 LTMVWLSKWILE
+301 LTMVWLAKWILE
-313 NIKGSR
+313 NIKSSR
-319 VLIITDREELDDQI
+319 VLIITDREELDEQI
-333 EKLFVEGVK
+333 EKIFTGVDLK
-342 QNIARSK
+342 IARSK
-349 SSDDLLG
+349 SSDNLLTH
-356 MLDNYD
+356 LNSY
-362 ERLMCSLIHKFGRRT
+362 ETRLMCSLIHKFGRRT

-388 VEELKKTMPEGFSV
+388 VEELKKTIPADFSV

-426 SIMPDSVFIGFTG
+426 SIMPDSVFVGFTG
-439 TPLLQ
+439 TPLLK

-464 FDQAVSDGVVLDLR
+464 FDQAVNDGVVLDLR
-478 YEARDV
+478 YEARNIPQDV
-484 PQEVSSKDKID
+484 SNKEKID
-495 AWFEAKTKG
+495 AWFESKTKG
-504 LMPKAAAALKEKW
+504 LMPKAVAALKQKW
-517 ATLQQLYSS
+517 ATMQQLYSS
-526 KDRLDKIAV
+526 KDRLSKIAL
-535 DIIFDFETKPRLCDG
+535 DIIFDFGTKPRLCDG

-571 QEKNFKNC
+571 QAENFKNC
-579 ALVSSYKP
+579 AIVSSYKP
-587 NRSELRTDFSSTTE
+587 NRGELRTDFSSTTE

-615 LGYNPDVAVE
+615 LGYDPDISVE
-625 DEAFYKKIETFEE
+625 DNDFYKKIEAFE
-638 KVKEMFKE
+638 KRVKDMFVE

-672 YIDKPMRDH
+672 YIDKPMHDH

-693 DGEDKEFGYIVDY
+693 DNEDKEFGYIVDY

-718 SYTGGALSGYD
+718 SYTGGALSGYSE
-729 VEDVS
+729 EDVS

-762 EYPRDQLAFKHFFC
+762 DYPRDQLAFKHFFC
-776 GESGTVDPENDEDYA
+776 GESGTVDPENDEEYA

-811 KPAFDYVGYSKEM
+811 KPAFDDVGYSKEQ
-824 QEKLDRVV
+824 QEKYNRLV
-832 KDYVD
+832 KDYID
-837 MKDEIGLSSG
+837 LKDEIGLSSG

-870 ESEKIGDMEN
+870 ESEKLGDMEN
-880 FTLLAYIKKKQEE
+880 FTLLSYIKKKQDEE
-893 DLKNGDTGSGKKHT
+893 LKNETPDIGKRHSK
-907 IAQQNVAETIENN
+907 AQQNVAETIENN
-920 IRRKIVER
+920 IRRKIVEK
-928 TPINPKYYQ
+928 TPVNPKYYQ

-943 QSLIDERKEE
+943 QTLIDERKNE
-953 VASYKEMLEKYASL
+953 VASYKEMLEKYANLVSDIEQPENNDIHPESICSSL
-967 VTKVESPEQSDCR
+967 
-980 PDSIRSSK
+980 
-988 ALCALYDNFANDNE
+988 ALCALYDNFTQNE
-1002 DYALKLHQAVLT
+1002 EYALALHEAILN

-1031 GGIYKVVCAFEKEL
+1031 GGIYKVVCKYESNL
-1045 PREGQM
+1045 TREEQM
-1051 KKVEEIYKVVE
+1051 KKVEEIYFVAE

>member
-1 MTAKSAHPERQTQNR
+1 MSKSAHPEKETQKR
-16 IIKFFENELKY
+16 IIKFFQKELGY
-27 TYLGNLEDEENFNVR
+27 NYLGNLEDSENYNIR
-42 WGDLKQYLSSTGLSS
+42 WGDWKKFLSDSGYGAP
-57 DFIESIVHKFHSV
+57 FIESLQNEFNR
-70 VTDFSQS
+70 TLADFSQS
-77 PYKTNKEVYS
+77 PYHTNKEVYRI
-87 KLKYGIKIAEHAGE
+87 LKYGLKLAEHPGE
-101 AEKTIYL
+101 APKTVYF
-108 INWEDPEKNN
+108 INWDEPEKND
-118 FYIAEEVTVNDNV
+118 FYIAEEVTVNGNV

-144 AIAVLELKKSTV
+144 AVAVMELKKSTV

-169 REDFIQRF
+169 REQFIQRF

-207 WKEDCFTEQLQDKD
+207 WKEDNFTDQLQDKD
-221 DLDKFIES
+221 DLDKEIE
-229 KCEKQ
+229 KACDKQ

-246 QKERLLDIIHNFI
+246 QKSRLLDIIHNFI
-259 IYDSGKKK
+259 IYDSGIKKI
-267 VCRYNQFYA
+267 CRYNQFYA
-276 IKRCQKRLLRNQGG
+276 IKRCEKRLARNQGG

-301 LTMVWLSKWILE
+301 LTMVWLTKWILE

-333 EKLFVEGVK
+333 EKIFTGVDLT
-342 QNIARSK
+342 IVRSK
-349 SSDDLLG
+349 SSDNLLTLLNG
-356 MLDNYD
+356 YD
-362 ERLMCSLIHKFGRRT
+362 RLMCSLIHKFGRRT

-388 VEELKKTMPEGFSV
+388 VEELKKTIPEGFSV
-402 KDKVFVFVD
+402 KEKVFVFVD

-439 TPLLQ
+439 TPLLK
-444 VDKEHKT
+444 VDKDKST
-451 TATLFG
+451 SAGLFG

-478 YEARDV
+478 YEARNV

-504 LMPKAAAALKEKW
+504 LMPKAIAALKEKW
-517 ATLQQLYSS
+517 ATMQQLYSS
-526 KDRLDKIAV
+526 KDRLEKIAL
-535 DIIFDFETKPRLCDG
+535 DIIFDFEIKQRLCDG

-571 QEKNFKNC
+571 QEKNFKSC
-579 ALVSSYKP
+579 AIVSSYKP
-587 NRSELRTDFSSTTE
+587 NRGELRTDFSSTTE
-601 DSENWKKQKAYLKM
+601 DSENWKKQKSYLKM
-615 LGYNPDVAVE
+615 LGYEPDVSVE
-625 DEAFYKKIETFEE
+625 DDDFYKKIEAFE
-638 KVKEMFKE
+638 KRVKDMFVE
-646 EPANMQLLI
+646 EPANMKLLI

-672 YIDKPMRDH
+672 YIDKPMHDH

-718 SYTGGALSGYD
+718 SYTGGALSGYSE
-729 VEDVS
+729 EDVS
-734 GLLKNKLEEGK
+734 GLLKNRLEEGK

-753 ELDTLTDDV
+753 TLDTLTDDV

-776 GESGTVDPENDEDYA
+776 GESGTVDPDNDEDYA

-811 KPAFDYVGYSKEM
+811 KPAFDDVGYSKED
-824 QEKLDRVV
+824 QEKYNRVV
-832 KDYVD
+832 KDYMD
-837 MKDEIGLSSG
+837 LREEIGLSSG

-861 LIDNYISAQ
+861 LIDNYISADD
-870 ESEKIGDMEN
+870 SEKIGNMEN
-880 FTLLAYIKKKQEE
+880 FTLLAYIRKKQEE
-893 DLKNGDTGSGKKHT
+893 ELKNGDSEEKKHSP
-907 IAQQNVAETIENN
+907 AQQNVAETIENN
-920 IRRKIVER
+920 IRRKIIEK
-928 TPINPKYYQ
+928 TPVNPKYYQ

-943 QSLIDERKEE
+943 QTLIDERKEE
-953 VASYKEMLEKYASL
+953 VTSYKEMLEKYAQL
-967 VTKVESPEQSDCR
+967 VNQVEEPEKNDIH
-980 PDSIRSSK
+980 PESIRSSL
-988 ALCALYDNFANDNE
+988 ALCALYDNFGQNE
-1002 DYALKLHQAVLT
+1002 DYALALHKAVLD

-1031 GGIYKVVCAFEKEL
+1031 GGIYRVVCKYEPEL
-1045 PREGQM
+1045 SREEQM
-1051 KKVEEIYKVVE
+1051 KNVEEIYLVVE
-1062 KQEEY
+1062 KQDEY

>member
-1 MTAKSAHPERQTQNR
+1 MAKSLHPERETQNR
-16 IIKFFENELKY
+16 IVKFFEKELGYK
-27 TYLGNLEDEENFNVR
+27 YLGNLEDGGNFNIR
-42 WGDLKQYLSSTGLSS
+42 WGDWKKFLSDSGYSEP
-57 DFIESIVHKFHSV
+57 FVESLQNEFFK
-70 VTDFSQS
+70 TLNDFSKS
-77 PYKTNKEVYS
+77 PYHTNKEVYRI
-87 KLKYGIKIAEHAGE
+87 LKYGLKLAEFPGE
-101 AEKTIYL
+101 APKTVYF
-108 INWEDPEKNN
+108 INWEEPEKNN
-118 FYIAEEVTVNDNV
+118 FYIAEEVTVNGNV

-144 AIAVLELKKSTV
+144 AIAVMELKKSTV

-169 REDFIQRF
+169 REQFIQRF
-177 FSTIQICAA
+177 FSTIQICVA

-207 WKEDCFTEQLQDKD
+207 WKEDNFTDQLQDKD
-221 DLDKFIES
+221 DLDKILEG
-229 KCEKQ
+229 KCSKQ
-234 LNLLEKQCYRIF
+234 LNLLEQQCYRIF

-259 IYDSGKKK
+259 IFDSGIKKI
-267 VCRYNQFYA
+267 CRYNQFYA
-276 IKRCQKRLLRNQGG
+276 IKRCEKRLSRNQGG

-301 LTMVWLSKWILE
+301 LTMVWLAKWILE
-313 NIKGSR
+313 NIKDSR

-333 EKLFVEGVK
+333 EKIFTGVDL
-342 QNIARSK
+342 NIKRSR
-349 SSDDLLG
+349 SSDNLLKL
-356 MLDNYD
+356 LDGYD
-362 ERLMCSLIHKFGRRT
+362 RLMCSLIHKFGRRT
-377 GEVSDLDYEKY
+377 GDVSDLDYEKY
-388 VEELKKTMPEGFSV
+388 VEELKKTIPAGFSV

-426 SIMPDSVFIGFTG
+426 SIMPDSVFVGFTG
-439 TPLLQ
+439 TPLLK

-464 FDQAVSDGVVLDLR
+464 FDQAVNDGVVLDLR
-478 YEARDV
+478 YEARNIPQDV
-484 PQEVSSKDKID
+484 SNKEKID
-495 AWFEAKTKG
+495 AWFESKTKG
-504 LMPKAAAALKEKW
+504 LMPKAVAALKQKW
-517 ATLQQLYSS
+517 ATMQQLYSS
-526 KDRLDKIAV
+526 KDRLEKIAL

-571 QEKNFKNC
+571 QDKNFKNC
-579 ALVSSYKP
+579 AIVSSYKP

-615 LGYNPDVAVE
+615 LGYNPDVSVE
-625 DEAFYKKIETFEE
+625 DDDFYKKIEAFE
-638 KVKEMFKE
+638 KRVKDMFVE

-672 YIDKPMRDH
+672 YIDKSMHDH

-706 KELFGDLKDAVN
+706 KELFGDLKDAVK
-718 SYTGGALSGYD
+718 SYTGGALSGYSE
-729 VEDVS
+729 EDIS

-776 GESGTVDPENDEDYA
+776 GESGNVDPENDEEYA
-791 KLRSKMYKLVSS
+791 KLRSKMYKIVSS

-811 KPAFDYVGYSKEM
+811 KPAFDDVGYTKEQ
-824 QEKLDRVV
+824 QETYNRLV
-832 KDYVD
+832 KDYMD
-837 MKDEIGLSSG
+837 LKDEIGLSSG

-856 SAMRH
+856 SSMRH
-861 LIDNYISAQ
+861 LIDNYIRA
-870 ESEKIGDMEN
+870 EDSEKIGDMEN
-880 FTLLAYIKKKQEE
+880 FTLLAYIKKKQAE
-893 DLKNGDTGSGKKHT
+893 DLKNDFDSNKKQNK
-907 IAQQNVAETIENN
+907 AQQNVAETIENN
-920 IRRKIVER
+920 IRRKIIEK
-928 TPINPKYYQ
+928 TPVNPKYYQ

-943 QSLIDERKEE
+943 QILINERKEE
-953 VASYKEMLEKYASL
+953 VASYKEMLEKYANL
-967 VTKVESPEQSDCR
+967 VSDIEEPLKSNFYPE
-980 PDSIRSSK
+980 SIRSSF
-988 ALCALYDNFANDNE
+988 ALCALYDNFTQNE
-1002 DYALKLHQAVLT
+1002 EYALALHESILT

-1031 GGIYKVVCAFEKEL
+1031 GGIYQVIRKFEL
-1045 PREGQM
+1045 NLSREDQM
-1051 KKVEEIYKVVE
+1051 KKVEAIYEVVKE
-1062 KQEEY
+1062 QDEY